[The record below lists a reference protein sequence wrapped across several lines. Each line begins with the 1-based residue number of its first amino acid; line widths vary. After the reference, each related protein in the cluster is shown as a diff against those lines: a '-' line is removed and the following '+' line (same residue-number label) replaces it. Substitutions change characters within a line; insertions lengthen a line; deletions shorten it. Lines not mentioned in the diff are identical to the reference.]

1 MILVGDIGGTKT
13 RLALFAPGSVPDAPL
28 REEVYASFRYASLE
42 DLVGEFLASESGQ
55 VEAAAFGVA
64 GPVAEGRVKLTNLPW
79 IIDQED
85 LAVALAIPRVVLIND
100 VMATAAALPH
110 LGPASFFTLQEGQE
124 DTEGNMAVVAAGTGL
139 GEAFLTRSQ
148 DRWQTHATEGGHADF
163 APRDDEQWALWQHL
177 RKHRDH
183 ISCETVCAGSGIE
196 QIYRYLYEVNA
207 GEADTEV
214 LSTPDDAGDVV
225 PRIVAAALQSDKPC
239 PLCVRTLDLY
249 VSLLGAEAGNL
260 AIKIMATGGVYLGGG
275 IPPRIL
281 PFLQKGGFL
290 RSFNDKGRMS
300 ELTACMPVR
309 VILDPRVAL
318 LGVAYWFWENEIEA
332 ERCGCREKSQSKGI

>member
-1 MILVGDIGGTKT
+1 
-13 RLALFAPGSVPDAPL
+13 
-28 REEVYASFRYASLE
+28 
-42 DLVGEFLASESGQ
+42 
-55 VEAAAFGVA
+55 
-64 GPVAEGRVKLTNLPW
+64 
-79 IIDQED
+79 
-85 LAVALAIPRVVLIND
+85 
-100 VMATAAALPH
+100 
-110 LGPASFFTLQEGQE
+110 
-124 DTEGNMAVVAAGTGL
+124 
-139 GEAFLTRSQ
+139 
-148 DRWQTHATEGGHADF
+148 
-163 APRDDEQWALWQHL
+163 
-177 RKHRDH
+177 
-183 ISCETVCAGSGIE
+183 
-196 QIYRYLYEVNA
+196 
-207 GEADTEV
+207 
-214 LSTPDDAGDVV
+214 
-225 PRIVAAALQSDKPC
+225 
-239 PLCVRTLDLY
+239 LDLY